1 MALSKQQ
8 TAYRLWLPTAVLVV
22 VALAVLGYMYILAER
37 AARDAKVDIGMPFL
51 LASSKGG
58 LVDSSTLIG
67 KPYALF
73 FGFTHCP
80 EVCPTTLYE
89 MSSSLERL
97 GKQADG
103 FRVFFVT
110 VDPERDTAESLR
122 DYLSNFDNRM
132 EGLVPPV
139 EQLPALASAY
149 RIFYAKI
156 PTSDGSYTMD
166 HSALVYLFDKDGHYA
181 DMIPYGTASATRD
194 KKLRAVLAA
203 GSE

>member
-1 MALSKQQ
+1 MRRHFAS
-8 TAYRLWLPTAVLVV
+8 YRLLLLMIVL
-22 VALAVLGYMYILAER
+22 AAMAMAALGYLYRFADR
-37 AARDAKVDIGMPFL
+37 AAKDAKADIGMPFV

-58 LVDSSTLIG
+58 MVDSQTLIG

-89 MSSSLERL
+89 MSSSLGRL

-122 DYLSNFDNRM
+122 DYLSNFDSRM
-132 EGLVPPV
+132 EGLVPTV

-149 RIFYAKI
+149 RIFYAKV

-166 HSALVYLFDKDGHYA
+166 HSALVYLFDKDGRYA

-194 KKLRAVLAA
+194 KKLRAVLAS